1 MSRKLVSA
9 AFAAAAVLTASAVH
23 AASFDQNVTNNVIF
37 GSGNANGGFTVEQT
51 SSVGIELGLR
61 GKLRFDAANQPQN
74 QFNSNGDGTY
84 TFPGGPAPG
93 GFSFDPNSPTTPVW
107 NFEWS
112 INSNYNGNGGNL
124 NSVFYTMR
132 IDGDPTA
139 ATNFGV
145 TFDPINTA
153 FADHAIG
160 DNTTGNG
167 DGTVAGDAT
176 AYGNLIA
183 NNSLAQNSW
192 NYEFF
197 NDALPQLALFN
208 PSIAGI
214 YTIELTASGVVGE
227 QFFVT
232 NVGID
237 IVTSAIPVPAALP
250 LFLSRLLGL
259 GIMARRGRKVAA

>member
-1 MSRKLVSA
+1 MFRKFVPV

-37 GSGNANGGFTVEQT
+37 GSGNANGGFTVERT

-84 TFPGGPAPG
+84 TIPGGPAPG
-93 GFSFDPNSPTTPVW
+93 GFGFDPNSPTTPVW

-139 ATNFGV
+139 ATDFG
-145 TFDPINTA
+145 TPFDPINTP

-160 DNTTGNG
+160 DNSTGNG
-167 DGTVAGDAT
+167 GGTVAGDAT

-197 NDALPQLALFN
+197 NEPTDGVFFPQLALFN

-214 YTIELTASGVVGE
+214 YTIELTASSIVGDVPISVEIRGAGVAG
-227 QFFVT
+227 
-232 NVGID
+232 
-237 IVTSAIPVPAALP
+237 
-250 LFLSRLLGL
+250 
-259 GIMARRGRKVAA
+259 